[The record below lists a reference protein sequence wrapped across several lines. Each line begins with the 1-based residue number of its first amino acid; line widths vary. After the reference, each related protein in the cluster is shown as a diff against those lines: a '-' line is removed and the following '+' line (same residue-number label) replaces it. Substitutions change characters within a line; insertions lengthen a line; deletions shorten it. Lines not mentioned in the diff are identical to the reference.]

1 LNRTRRL
8 CYDHPP
14 ARSAFRYFSGVSIRA
29 VHFFPEGAAMTAKR
43 FFLPLVL
50 AGALL
55 AVAGCDD
62 KKPDQPKVDATPKT
76 PAVNDMKAGMDKT
89 ADQAKTAAGNSAD
102 ATKAAAAKTADATK
116 AAAANTADATKAAAA
131 NTADATKAGA
141 STAGDAAAAAKTQ
154 AGDWMAKLEDA
165 ITKNKLEDAKTYLD
179 KLEAMRA
186 SLPAEWQTKLDSLK
200 IAYDA
205 KAKAAIP
212 GLNK

>member
-1 LNRTRRL
+1 
-8 CYDHPP
+8 
-14 ARSAFRYFSGVSIRA
+14 
-29 VHFFPEGAAMTAKR
+29 MTAKR
-43 FFLPLVL
+43 LFLKLVL
-50 AGALL
+50 AGAML

-62 KKPDQPKVDATPKT
+62 KKPDQPKVDTTPKT
-76 PAVNDMKAGMDKT
+76 PAVSDTKAGMDKA
-89 ADQAKTAAGNSAD
+89 ADQAKTAAANTAD
-102 ATKAAAAKTADATK
+102 ATKAAAASTADATK

-131 NTADATKAGA
+131 NTTDASKAAA
-141 STAGDAAAAAKTQ
+141 STAGDATAAAKTQ
-154 AGDWMAKLEDA
+154 ATDWMAKLEEA
-165 ITKNKLEDAKTYLD
+165 IKNNKLDEAKTYLD